1 MDGVPYLFWWVC
13 HLEGLWGRFG
23 AHDLAT
29 KAFAYISLSL
39 NIYARPPDSL
49 SEMLF
54 DLSDAL
60 VDLVC

>member
-1 MDGVPYLFWWVC
+1 MDGVPYLFWWIY
-13 HLEGLWGRFG
+13 HLEGFVGRCG
-23 AHDLAT
+23 AHDLVT
-29 KAFAYISLSL
+29 MAFAYISLSL

-60 VDLVC
+60 VALVC